1 MTMFESARLSHWD
14 AMKVIDVVGRELESM
29 GRGAAVAVCDDHGEL
44 MAFLRT
50 DGCGLASINIAI
62 NKGFTAA
69 RERRSTAEVA
79 RTTKAEGVD
88 MTAFGDLRY
97 NPWSGGVP
105 IVIDGEVVGGVG
117 VSGMTE
123 SEDTALAEMGAASM

>member
-1 MTMFESARLSHWD
+1 MFDPGRLSHRD
-14 AMKVIDVVGRELESM
+14 ALKVVDVVGRELESM
-29 GRGAAVAVCDDHGEL
+29 GRGAAVAVSDDHGEL

-62 NKGFTAA
+62 NKAFTAA
-69 RERRSTAEVA
+69 RERRSTADVA
-79 RTTKAEGVD
+79 RTTKAEGVE

-97 NPWSGGVP
+97 NPWAGGVP
-105 IVIDGEVVGGVG
+105 IVVDGAVVGAVG

-123 SEDTALAEMGAASM
+123 PEDTKLAEMGAAAI

>member
-1 MTMFESARLSHWD
+1 MLESIRLSHQD
-14 AMKVIDVVGRELESM
+14 AMKVVDVVGRELESM
-29 GRGAAVAVCDDHGEL
+29 GRSAAVAVCDDHGEL
-44 MAFLRT
+44 VAFLRT

-62 NKGFTAA
+62 NKAFTAA
-69 RERRSTAEVA
+69 RERRSTTEVA

-105 IVIDGEVVGGVG
+105 IMFEGAVVGAVG
-117 VSGMTE
+117 VSGMTQP
-123 SEDTALAEMGAASM
+123 EDAKLAEIGAAVI

>member
-1 MTMFESARLSHWD
+1 MLDPGRLSHRD
-14 AMKVIDVVGRELESM
+14 ALKVVDVVGRELESM
-29 GRGAAVAVCDDHGEL
+29 GRGAAVAVSDDHGEL

-62 NKGFTAA
+62 NKAFTAA
-69 RERRSTAEVA
+69 RERRSTADVA
-79 RTTKAEGVD
+79 RTTKAEGVE

-97 NPWSGGVP
+97 NPWAGGVP
-105 IVIDGEVVGGVG
+105 IVVDGAVVGAVG

-123 SEDTALAEMGAASM
+123 PEDTKLAEMGAAAI

>member
-1 MTMFESARLSHWD
+1 MFETARLSHRD
-14 AMKVIDVVGRELESM
+14 ALRMVDVVTRELESM

-44 MAFLRT
+44 LAFVRT

-62 NKGFTAA
+62 NKAFTAA
-69 RERRSTAEVA
+69 RERRPTADVA

-97 NPWSGGVP
+97 NPWAGGVP
-105 IVIDGEVVGGVG
+105 VVVDGAVVGAVG

-123 SEDTALAEMGAASM
+123 PDDTRLAELGAAAV

>member
-1 MTMFESARLSHWD
+1 MFDPGRLSHRD
-14 AMKVIDVVGRELESM
+14 ALKVVDVVGRELESM
-29 GRGAAVAVCDDHGEL
+29 GRGAAVAVSDDHGEL

-62 NKGFTAA
+62 NKAFTAA
-69 RERRSTAEVA
+69 RERRSTADVA
-79 RTTKAEGVD
+79 RTTKAEGVE

-97 NPWSGGVP
+97 NSWAGGVP
-105 IVIDGEVVGGVG
+105 IVVDGAVVGAVG

-123 SEDTALAEMGAASM
+123 PEDTKLAEMGAAAI